1 MCSTPPSDLQDI
13 VHWLT
18 DPFQAEFM
26 QRAFLAAIIIGIVAP
41 VVGTWVVLRRMA
53 NLGDAMSHGTLAG
66 VGIAYALGVNV
77 LFGAMGAGLILAV
90 LLLTFSSNRRLG
102 QETVIAV
109 LGTAFFALGVVVISR
124 LDTGVELTHFL
135 FGRVLTVQWSDIAL
149 NLVLG
154 GIAVAVVLAMFGELR
169 LATFDHVQAEQVGVR
184 VELVQTVLVLLLA
197 VVVVISL
204 RAVGTVMAV
213 TMLVT
218 PAATARLFTRT
229 LQQMTLWGVAFGVSE
244 GVVGLMVSYH
254 LSSAPGATIGLVA
267 ATVFA
272 AVFAIT
278 LPRRMPHHHRPLD

>member
-1 MCSTPPSDLQDI
+1 M
-13 VHWLT
+13 HWLT

-66 VGIAYALGVNV
+66 VGIAYAVGVNV

-135 FGRVLTVQWSDIAL
+135 FGRVLTVQWSDLAL

-154 GIAVAVVLAMFGELR
+154 GIAVAVVLTMFGELR

-229 LQQMTLWGVAFGVSE
+229 LKQMTLWGVVFGVSE
-244 GVVGLMVSYH
+244 GVAGLMVSYH
-254 LSSAPGATIGLVA
+254 LSSAPGATIGLVS

>member
-1 MCSTPPSDLQDI
+1 MQ
-13 VHWLT
+13 WLL
-18 DPFQAEFM
+18 DPFRAEFM
-26 QRAFLAAIIIGIVAP
+26 QRAFVAAIIIGVVAP

-66 VGIAYALGVNV
+66 VGLAYAAGVNV
-77 LFGAMGAGLILAV
+77 LFGAMGAGLLIAA
-90 LLLTFSSNRRLG
+90 LLLVFSSNRRLG
-102 QETVIAV
+102 QETVITV

-135 FGRVLTVQWSDIAL
+135 FGRVLTVQWSDIWL
-149 NLVLG
+149 NLALG
-154 GIAVAVVLAMFGELR
+154 GVAVLVVLLLFGELR

-184 VELVQTVLVLLLA
+184 VELVQAVLVLLLA

-204 RAVGTVMAV
+204 RAVGTIMAV

-218 PAATARLFTRT
+218 PAATARLLAHNLR
-229 LQQMTLWGVAFGVSE
+229 QMTVLGVVFGVSE
-244 GVVGLMVSYH
+244 GVVGLILAYH

-267 ATVFA
+267 AGVFA
-272 AVFAIT
+272 VVFALT

>member
-1 MCSTPPSDLQDI
+1 M
-13 VHWLT
+13 HWLT
-18 DPFQAEFM
+18 DPFQSEFM
-26 QRAFLAAIIIGIVAP
+26 VRAFIAAIIIGVVAP

-66 VGIAYALGVNV
+66 VGIAYAAGVNV
-77 LFGAMGAGLILAV
+77 LFGAMGAGLLMAI

-102 QETVIAV
+102 QETVITV

-135 FGRVLTVQWSDIAL
+135 FGRVLTVQWGDIWL
-149 NLVLG
+149 NLGLG
-154 GIAVAVVLAMFGELR
+154 GGTVLVVLLFGELR

-184 VELVQTVLVLLLA
+184 VELVQAVLVMLLA

-218 PAATARLFTRT
+218 PTATARLIARDLRT
-229 LQQMTLWGVAFGVSE
+229 MTLLGVVFGVGE
-244 GVVGLMVSYH
+244 GVGGLMISYH
-254 LSSAPGATIGLVA
+254 LSSSPGATIGLVA
-267 ATVFA
+267 A
-272 AVFAIT
+272 AVFALVFGIR
-278 LPRRMPHHHRPLD
+278 LPRRMPHHHRPLA

>member
-1 MCSTPPSDLQDI
+1 

-26 QRAFLAAIIIGIVAP
+26 RRAFIAAIIIGVVAP

-66 VGIAYALGVNV
+66 VGIAYAAGVNV
-77 LFGAMGAGLILAV
+77 LFGAMGAGLVMAA
-90 LLLTFSSNRRLG
+90 LLLLFSANRRLG

-135 FGRVLTVQWSDIAL
+135 FGRVLTVQWSDIWL
-149 NLVLG
+149 NLALG
-154 GIAVAVVLAMFGELR
+154 GAALVVVALMFGELR

-184 VELVQTVLVLLLA
+184 VELVQAVLVLLLA

-204 RAVGTVMAV
+204 RAVGTVMTV
-213 TMLVT
+213 TLLVT
-218 PAATARLFTRT
+218 PPATARLLARN
-229 LQQMTLWGVAFGVSE
+229 LRQMTLWGVGFGVGE
-244 GVVGLMVSYH
+244 AVLGLMLSYH

-267 ATVFA
+267 A
-272 AVFAIT
+272 AVFAVVFGAT
-278 LPRRMPHHHRPLD
+278 LPRRMPHHHRPLG